1 MEKIILASN
10 SPRRKEM
17 FERFNINP
25 IIMGSDIIE
34 KINTGETKE
43 QIAMSLALSKALS
56 IYPEIEEGIIIGADT
71 IVVYNNLI
79 LGKPKDDENAY
90 RMLNMLSGKVHEV
103 ITGFALLKA
112 GTNIK
117 IIDFEK
123 TLVKFKHLDS
133 NTIYKYIDTKEP
145 MDKAGA
151 YGIQGIGAVLVE
163 KIDGCYLNVVGLPLS
178 KIDSLFRK
186 HFDINIL

>member
-1 MEKIILASN
+1 MEKIVLASN

-34 KINTGETKE
+34 KINIGETKE

-56 IYPEIEEGIIIGADT
+56 IFSKFEDEIIIGADT

-79 LGKPKDDENAY
+79 LGKPKDEEDAFK
-90 RMLNMLSGKVHEV
+90 MLSMLSGKTHEV

-117 IIDFEK
+117 IVDFEK
-123 TLVKFKHLDS
+123 TLVKFKHLDAD
-133 NTIYKYIDTKEP
+133 TIYKYINTMEP

-151 YGIQGIGAVLVE
+151 YGIQGLGAILVE

-178 KIDSLFRK
+178 KIDSLFKK